1 MIYGNTRFIGVL
13 HERTERRPATF
24 RGGEDIFTV
33 ILQGGGI
40 GTEAF
45 GQMQGGTFH
54 GNKYLP
60 QQGGEIHFSFEVFS
74 APPMGDAFRM
84 GDSPRFASAVGG
96 KFDAEIGRACLWP
109 LFMKGSRFTV
119 PLHWRWPPP

>member
-40 GTEAF
+40 GPEAF

-60 QQGGEIHFSFEVFS
+60 
-74 APPMGDAFRM
+74 R
-84 GDSPRFASAVGG
+84 
-96 KFDAEIGRACLWP
+96 
-109 LFMKGSRFTV
+109 
-119 PLHWRWPPP
+119 